1 MDYCA
6 AIKSDHYIKQQH
18 EKCLKDIK
26 EKTDLILLKAFKH
39 LGEGPR
45 REYETNKS

>member
-1 MDYCA
+1 MF
-6 AIKSDHYIKQQH
+6 K
-18 EKCLKDIK
+18 KDIK

-45 REYETNKS
+45 KGI